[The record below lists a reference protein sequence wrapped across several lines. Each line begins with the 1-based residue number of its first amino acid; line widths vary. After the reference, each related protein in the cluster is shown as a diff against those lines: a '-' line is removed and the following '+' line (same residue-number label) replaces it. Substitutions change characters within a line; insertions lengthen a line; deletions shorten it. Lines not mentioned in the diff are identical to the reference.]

1 MIGAVRD
8 TWRARLMV
16 VTVALLREIV
26 AERPAAAL
34 PAMATSGPA
43 ARSTAAAR
51 GRGTDGTRR
60 DRTGEAMKI
69 ETNDYLTVEDAMVAL
84 GCSKRGVY
92 RSAARAAESG
102 HDVFAE
108 LFGIRLIRRSAIAAM
123 KQHYY
128 PYYSEAH
135 QAHVKE
141 WGSKGGSAKAKNAAA
156 RQGGRKR
163 AASSGT
169 SGEPGEG

>member
-60 DRTGEAMKI
+60 QRDRTGEAMKI
-69 ETNDYLTVEDAMVAL
+69 ETNDYLTV
-84 GCSKRGVY
+84 
-92 RSAARAAESG
+92 
-102 HDVFAE
+102 
-108 LFGIRLIRRSAIAAM
+108 
-123 KQHYY
+123 
-128 PYYSEAH
+128 
-135 QAHVKE
+135 
-141 WGSKGGSAKAKNAAA
+141 
-156 RQGGRKR
+156 
-163 AASSGT
+163 
-169 SGEPGEG
+169 